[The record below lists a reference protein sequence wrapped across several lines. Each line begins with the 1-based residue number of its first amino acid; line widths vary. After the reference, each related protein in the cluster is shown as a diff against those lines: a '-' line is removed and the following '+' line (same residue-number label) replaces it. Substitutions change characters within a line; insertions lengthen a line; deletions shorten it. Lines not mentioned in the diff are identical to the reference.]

1 MGMVFIVFGI
11 YILHE
16 NLDVLVMAALL
27 LHYKQHSM
35 DTVCIYV
42 YVCESFLNQH
52 ILREI
57 LQ

>member
-1 MGMVFIVFGI
+1 
-11 YILHE
+11 
-16 NLDVLVMAALL
+16 MAALL

-42 YVCESFLNQH
+42 YVYESFLNQQK
-52 ILREI
+52 LREI

>member
-1 MGMVFIVFGI
+1 
-11 YILHE
+11 
-16 NLDVLVMAALL
+16 MAALL

-42 YVCESFLNQH
+42 YVCESFLNQQK
-52 ILREI
+52 LREI